1 MRIRLG
7 TRQSPL
13 ALWQAHHVSGLLEA
27 AGHEVEL
34 VKIITSGD
42 VSTTPLGSSGGVGVF
57 TKEIQRA
64 LLDDRCDL
72 AVHSLKDLP
81 TAPIPGLRL
90 AAVPMREEVS
100 DCLLSTHYTTLDS
113 LPEGAKVG
121 TGSPR
126 RRAQLQR
133 LRPDLKLC
141 EIRGNVHTRIQKM
154 ESGEFD
160 AILLAYAGLH
170 RLGLDD
176 RISQRF
182 TDEELLP
189 AVGQA
194 ALGLETRD
202 EDSEITQVVESLR
215 HRETHFAVLVERT
228 LLRTLEAGCLTPL
241 AALATIDET
250 TIVLSARVFSDDF
263 TEMIEQRWKWPRPEQ
278 LELLHAIHLGEQ
290 SAADLIELG
299 ASELI
304 HPDRFE

>member
-13 ALWQAHHVSGLLEA
+13 ALWQAHHVSSLLEA
-27 AGHEVEL
+27 HGHRVEL
-34 VKIITSGD
+34 VKITTSGD
-42 VSTTPLGSSGGVGVF
+42 VSTTPLGASGGVGVF

-81 TAPIPGLRL
+81 TAPVPGLRL
-90 AAVPMREEVS
+90 AAVPRREDVS
-100 DCLLSTHYTTLDS
+100 DCLLSSRFNSLDS

-126 RRAQLQR
+126 RRAQLLR
-133 LRPDLKLC
+133 LRPDLELC
-141 EIRGNVHTRIQKM
+141 EIRGNVDTRIKKM
-154 ESGEFD
+154 EGGEFD

-170 RLGLDD
+170 RLELDA
-176 RISQRF
+176 RITQRF
-182 TDEELLP
+182 SMEELLP

-202 EDSEITQVVESLR
+202 EDSELAKAVESLR
-215 HRETHFAVLVERT
+215 HMETHFAVLLERT

-241 AALATIDET
+241 AALATLHDT
-250 TIVLSARVFSDDF
+250 TITLSARVFSDDF
-263 TEMIEQRWKWPRPEQ
+263 TEMIEQRWKWQRPDS

-290 SAADLIELG
+290 SAADLVELG

-304 HPDRFE
+304 HPERH

>member
-13 ALWQAHHVSGLLEA
+13 ALWQAHHVAGLLEA
-27 AGHEVEL
+27 QGHEIDL
-34 VKIITSGD
+34 IKITTSGD

-64 LLDDRCDL
+64 LLDNRCDL

-81 TAPIPGLRL
+81 TAPVPGLRL
-90 AAVPMREEVS
+90 TAVPMREEVS
-100 DCLLSTHYTTLDS
+100 DCLLSSRFTTLES

-133 LRPDLKLC
+133 LRPDLELC

-170 RLGLDD
+170 RLGIED

-215 HRETHFAVLVERT
+215 HTETHFAVLVERT

-250 TIVLSARVFSDDF
+250 TIALSARVFSEDF

-278 LELLHAIHLGEQ
+278 LELLHAIYLGEQ